1 MENNWIINHTHNNTH
16 HKHYKTNLVHI
27 IITNF
32 TILFFSLC
40 CALCYVSAYL
50 KNRPNPFVI
59 ATNEDIQ
66 NVERCPIC
74 LKELEEDDNLR
85 FKVCTHILCIE
96 CGNGLIRNH
105 INKCPVCRRNIYERV
120 IEV

>member
-1 MENNWIINHTHNNTH
+1 MENNLINNNIHNNTNNN
-16 HKHYKTNLVHI
+16 HKHNYFNLLLS
-27 IITNF
+27 NF
-32 TILFFSLC
+32 GIVFFSLSL
-40 CALCYVSAYL
+40 ALCYISAHM
-50 KNRPNPFVI
+50 KSRPNPFVV
-59 ATNEDIQ
+59 ATEQDIE

-96 CGNGLIRNH
+96 CGNNLIKNH
-105 INKCPVCRRNIYERV
+105 INTCPVCRRNIYENI